1 MGRRMLFFAAFLFF
15 FLQAS
20 GISSGQMSNEVLRE
34 AARLEKLATYVWEGL
49 LEESRFGSSV
59 DQRTKLA
66 LFNFVNGTRALKLK
80 TESRRAR
87 DDDLADFAELL
98 QLQSRAVDS
107 SLRSVRI
114 ARIVMRDW
122 DDAKASLDFL
132 TRLVTRTK
140 RPSLRDEDAARSRGN
155 VNNLGIEISEIRP
168 VGNFFKNDY
177 RIRGVISGRN
187 IVSAGIYS
195 EGRLLKPISV
205 RLHDRS
211 LSKTAFSVRLDP
223 PEGEVKIRVIDSQGF
238 VLEKPVELP
247 ERGLLPGLR

>member
-1 MGRRMLFFAAFLFF
+1 MGRQMLFFVAFLFL
-15 FLQAS
+15 FLQAP

-107 SLRSVRI
+107 LLKSVRI
-114 ARIVMRDW
+114 ARIVLRDW

-140 RPSLRDEDAARSRGN
+140 RPSQ
-155 VNNLGIEISEIRP
+155 
-168 VGNFFKNDY
+168 
-177 RIRGVISGRN
+177 RIP
-187 IVSAGIYS
+187 A
-195 EGRLLKPISV
+195 V
-205 RLHDRS
+205 R
-211 LSKTAFSVRLDP
+211 A
-223 PEGEVKIRVIDSQGF
+223 
-238 VLEKPVELP
+238 
-247 ERGLLPGLR
+247 

>member
-1 MGRRMLFFAAFLFF
+1 MGRHMLFFAAFLFF
-15 FLQAS
+15 FLQAP

-140 RPSLRDEDAARSRGN
+140 RPSLRDEDTARSRDN
-155 VNNLGIEISEIRP
+155 VNNLGIEISEIRS

-211 LSKTAFSVRLDP
+211 LSETAFSVRLDP